1 MKKKLKPR
9 NPFVVL
15 AKFRKAGSH
24 DKPTKSRRR
33 QEKQILVK
41 TIKQLPESWQKCLS
55 LKDTSAM
62 TSDYVFAKDFN
73 HLIYQ
78 ATERSILT
86 RSRFTLGVVSCA
98 DLHPKLVRNCHRLC
112 S

>member
-1 MKKKLKPR
+1 MKKKIKPR

-33 QEKQILVK
+33 QEKQILIK
-41 TIKQLPESWQKCLS
+41 TIKQLPESWQKCLL

-62 TSDYVFAKDFN
+62 TSDYLGVDDFS
-73 HLIYQ
+73 HSIYQ
-78 ATERSILT
+78 STERSILT
-86 RSRFTLGVVSCA
+86 RSSFALGIVS
-98 DLHPKLVRNCHRLC
+98 
-112 S
+112 

>member
-1 MKKKLKPR
+1 MKKKIKPR

-41 TIKQLPESWQKCLS
+41 TIKQLPESWQKCLL

-62 TSDYVFAKDFN
+62 TSDYLGVDDFS
-73 HLIYQ
+73 HSLYQ
-78 ATERSILT
+78 ANERSIVT
-86 RSRFTLGVVSCA
+86 RSSFALGIVS
-98 DLHPKLVRNCHRLC
+98 
-112 S
+112 

>member
-1 MKKKLKPR
+1 MKNKIKPR

-24 DKPTKSRRR
+24 HKPTKSPRR

-62 TSDYVFAKDFN
+62 TSDYLGVEDFS
-73 HLIYQ
+73 HSIYQ
-78 ATERSILT
+78 LTERSILT
-86 RSRFTLGVVSCA
+86 RSSLTLGVVSRA
-98 DLHPKLVRNCHRLC
+98 N
-112 S
+112 

>member
-1 MKKKLKPR
+1 MKNKIKPR

-62 TSDYVFAKDFN
+62 TSDYLGVDGFS
-73 HLIYQ
+73 HSIYQ
-78 ATERSILT
+78 STERSTLT
-86 RSRFTLGVVSCA
+86 RSSFALGIVS
-98 DLHPKLVRNCHRLC
+98 
-112 S
+112 

>member
-62 TSDYVFAKDFN
+62 TSDYLGVDNFS
-73 HLIYQ
+73 HSIYQ
-78 ATERSILT
+78 STERSILT
-86 RSRFTLGVVSCA
+86 RSSFTLGVVS
-98 DLHPKLVRNCHRLC
+98 
-112 S
+112 

>member
-1 MKKKLKPR
+1 MKNKIKPR

-62 TSDYVFAKDFN
+62 TSDYLGVDGFS
-73 HLIYQ
+73 HSIYQ
-78 ATERSILT
+78 STKRSILT
-86 RSRFTLGVVSCA
+86 RGSLTLGVVS
-98 DLHPKLVRNCHRLC
+98 
-112 S
+112 

>member
-1 MKKKLKPR
+1 MKKKIKPR

-33 QEKQILVK
+33 QEKQILIK

-62 TSDYVFAKDFN
+62 TSDYLGVEDFK
-73 HLIYQ
+73 HSIYQ

-86 RSRFTLGVVSCA
+86 RSSFTLGVAS
-98 DLHPKLVRNCHRLC
+98 
-112 S
+112 

>member
-1 MKKKLKPR
+1 MNKKLKPR

-62 TSDYVFAKDFN
+62 TSDYLGVDGFS
-73 HLIYQ
+73 HSIYQ
-78 ATERSILT
+78 STERSILT
-86 RSRFTLGVVSCA
+86 RSSLTLGVVS
-98 DLHPKLVRNCHRLC
+98 
-112 S
+112 

>member
-9 NPFVVL
+9 NPFVVP
-15 AKFRKAGSH
+15 AKFRNAGSH

-62 TSDYVFAKDFN
+62 TSDYPSVEDFK
-73 HLIYQ
+73 HLPHQ
-78 ATERSILT
+78 TAE
-86 RSRFTLGVVSCA
+86 
-98 DLHPKLVRNCHRLC
+98 K
-112 S
+112 